1 MKYCKL
7 FVDNQ
12 VLLLFLFILNLVCNG
27 VWLSQQFG
35 ILSVVLVVVLSA
47 ICAVVE
53 TFVSRFLKPLP
64 LKATFVSLVVFIHN
78 LIGLVDYYLLY
89 QFGTVIDMSIL
100 DTILVTN
107 THEAKEFVSAY
118 FSPMVI
124 VLLIGACEGCGCC
137 PSVNTIRDKTAVRLH
152 PFGIDIS
159 EIYQEIRHVIRF
171 DMQV

>member
-7 FVDNQ
+7 FVDIQ

-107 THEAKEFVSAY
+107 TMKRRNLSQ
-118 FSPMVI
+118 P
-124 VLLIGACEGCGCC
+124 
-137 PSVNTIRDKTAVRLH
+137 
-152 PFGIDIS
+152 IS
-159 EIYQEIRHVIRF
+159 HRW
-171 DMQV
+171 

>member
-89 QFGTVIDMSIL
+89 QFGTVIDMS
-100 DTILVTN
+100 
-107 THEAKEFVSAY
+107 
-118 FSPMVI
+118 
-124 VLLIGACEGCGCC
+124 VL
-137 PSVNTIRDKTAVRLH
+137 T
-152 PFGIDIS
+152 PFL
-159 EIYQEIRHVIRF
+159 
-171 DMQV
+171 